1 MLCKKVSDIWQFLSG
16 NCSSISFQGR
26 GLSKADF
33 PGKEENQI
41 ISCIVQTLWP
51 AHLVKK
57 WPSRGNRHERF
68 TQNYNFAIFY
78 WWLKNQNWILI
89 SFYCLLLRH
98 YWAWIL
104 GGQKKRKMFFFFA
117 FGRTIWTALFFTL
130 FIRRGLTLVLGS
142 KKWKAH
148 QCAILC

>member
-1 MLCKKVSDIWQFLSG
+1 MGTAAVLAFKVEGCPKPI
-16 NCSSISFQGR
+16 
-26 GLSKADF
+26 F
-33 PGKEENQI
+33 PGSKKIKSFLALFRHCDPPGEK
-41 ISCIVQTLWP
+41 VTFKGKQTWALH
-51 AHLVKK
+51 AKLQ
-57 WPSRGNRHERF
+57 F
-68 TQNYNFAIFY
+68 CNFH